1 MTADTPSL
9 LEQAPCPARWRGRM
23 LGAQRVASHDQRLGW
38 PWGLD
43 VVARERPAAFVLPAG
58 LTFDNL

>member
-1 MTADTPSL
+1 
-9 LEQAPCPARWRGRM
+9 M